1 MANILNTLGFTGS
14 IAIVAIVAGV
24 SVAVGHGGLVAAQ
37 PSQTAGMP
45 QTHSPGP
52 PLVLKSVSVELPTSD
67 RAFPDGPGS
76 EEINN
81 NCLACHS
88 AGMVLNQPAL
98 PEAAWASEV
107 HKMVS
112 VYKAP
117 VSDQDAATIVA
128 YLSRL
133 KGGNVQSP

>member
-14 IAIVAIVAGV
+14 IAIAAIVAGV
-24 SVAVGHGGLVAAQ
+24 SVAIGHGGLVAAQ
-37 PSQTAGMP
+37 SRQTAGAP
-45 QTHSPGP
+45 QPDSVGV

-67 RAFPDGPGS
+67 RPFPDGPGS
-76 EEINN
+76 TEINN
-81 NCLACHS
+81 NCLVCHS

-107 HKMVS
+107 RKMVS

-117 VSDQDAATIVA
+117 VSDQDVAAIVA
-128 YLSRL
+128 YLTRL
-133 KGGNVQSP
+133 KGTTSQSP

>member
-1 MANILNTLGFTGS
+1 MTNFFNSLGFTGA
-14 IAIVAIVAGV
+14 IAKAATIAGV
-24 SVAVGHGGLVAAQ
+24 SIAVGLGGVVAAQ
-37 PSQTAGMP
+37 PGQTASAP
-45 QTHSPGP
+45 QTHSPGS

-67 RAFPDGPGS
+67 RTFPDGPGS

-88 AGMVLNQPAL
+88 AGMVLNQPAM

-112 VYKAP
+112 TYKAP
-117 VSDQDAATIVA
+117 VSDQDAATIIA
-128 YLSRL
+128 YLTRI
-133 KGGNVQSP
+133 KGAP